1 MERNKINWEKYLF
14 SLNKVLKNIIIKN
27 RKIKMGRNKIN

>member
-1 MERNKINWEKYLF
+1 LNRKNKIGKKYYIQKEK
-14 SLNKVLKNIIIKN
+14 KNIIIKN